1 MCTVER
7 RVMTTEEDKNVFERQ
22 PMSCLIQR
30 EIVDHCLSVFNIVI
44 FDFDKIWFDSL
55 NFPCKKYIVFLE
67 GLWFLPPDE
76 SVCKVAIII

>member
-1 MCTVER
+1 MCTVDR

-55 NFPCKKYIVFLE
+55 NYPCKKYIVFLE

-76 SVCKVAIII
+76 SVCKMK